1 MVLKEFQSYI
11 IECDICGEHVDN
23 FKSFQDAIDY
33 AKDNG
38 WKSIKVGNEWMME
51 CSNRKSVGNEWMMEC
66 SNCK

>member
-51 CSNRKSVGNEWMMEC
+51 CSN
-66 SNCK
+66 CK